1 MTKEELIEKIEK
13 YETMCDES
21 DTWYSSDLVEDA
33 LSLLDSIKKYL
44 NEN

>member
-1 MTKEELIEKIEK
+1 MTKEKLIKDIEK

-21 DTWYSSDLVEDA
+21 DTWYSGNLVEKA

>member
-1 MTKEELIEKIEK
+1 MTKEELIKSIEN

-21 DTWYSSDLVEDA
+21 DTWYSSDLVEEA
-33 LSLLDSIKKYL
+33 LSILDSVKEYL

>member
-1 MTKEELIEKIEK
+1 MTKEELIEDIEK

-21 DTWYSSDLVEDA
+21 DTWFNSNLVEKA